1 MILSPQQLNEL
12 LAIVDNYT
20 ILFVA
25 HNVGTTVLSEQDR
38 AILQISGV
46 DISKIESSSSKITE
60 AYRFGMLSQILQDSA
75 LKNLTYPQLKSSI
88 AKFAPLTSLERSALQ
103 SLQFQTYQDVKKLG
117 QSIKSQVTDTFVVA
131 DKKRHT
137 VQHTKL
143 VTDAA
148 KKAIEDRK
156 YLSEV
161 VSILGKKTG
170 DWERDLGR
178 IGDFVLHTAFD
189 EGRIA
194 QIQKEEG
201 DDALVYKDVY
211 QGACQHCQ
219 RLFLTGGVSSEPI
232 IFTVAQLKAN
242 GTNIGFKVA
251 EWRPVIGPIHPW
263 CRCTI
268 ERVPKGF
275 TIQDRFQGIWEWD
288 GTMFIKNWE
297 KLKELNR
304 PKVERHS
311 KVRVTVN
318 DKTTEV

>member
-25 HNVGTTVLSEQDR
+25 HNVGPTILSEQDR
-38 AILQISGV
+38 ALLKINGV
-46 DISKIESSSSKITE
+46 DVDKISSESSKVE
-60 AYRFGMLSQILQDSA
+60 QAYKFGMLSQILHTSNLQG
-75 LKNLTYPQLKSSI
+75 LTYPQLKKNI
-88 AKFAPLTSLERSALQ
+88 AKLAPLTTLERNALEN
-103 SLQFQTYQDVKKLG
+103 LQFQTYQDIKKLG
-117 QSIKSQVTDTFVVA
+117 QTIKSQVTDTFVVA

-170 DWERDLGR
+170 DWERDLHR

-189 EGRIA
+189 EGRIT

-201 DDALVYKDVY
+201 DSALVYKDVY

-263 CRCTI
+263 C
-268 ERVPKGF
+268 F
-275 TIQDRFQGIWEWD
+275 SDD
-288 GTMFIKNWE
+288 
-297 KLKELNR
+297 
-304 PKVERHS
+304 
-311 KVRVTVN
+311 
-318 DKTTEV
+318 TEVLTDQGWKLFKDVTLQEKFLSLNLETQSSEWVEDCT